1 MRQLSLCTLAAIC
14 MMSNAYGQL
23 STATVRGTIT
33 DASGAGIPGA
43 ALNLENTTR
52 GATRTGVSDEGGR
65 FSFEFVPV
73 GSYGLTVSQSGFE
86 TGTRSGLNLA
96 AGQVIDLPMQ
106 LAVQQQT
113 ASVEVSA
120 NAAQLQTTEAQQVS
134 TLDDAQVHELPVAH
148 LDW

>member
-1 MRQLSLCTLAAIC
+1 MKTLRHISLYAIAAIW
-14 MMSNAYGQL
+14 MTSPAYGQL

-52 GATRTGVSDEGGR
+52 GASRTAVSDENGR

-73 GSYGLTVSQSGFE
+73 GSYRLTVSQPGFE

-106 LAVQQQT
+106 LA
-113 ASVEVSA
+113 
-120 NAAQLQTTEAQQVS
+120 
-134 TLDDAQVHELPVAH
+134 
-148 LDW
+148 

>member
-1 MRQLSLCTLAAIC
+1 MRTIRHTSLCAFAAIC
-14 MMSNAYGQL
+14 VVSQASGQL

-52 GATRTGVSDEGGR
+52 GASRTAVSDEGGR

-73 GSYGLTVSQSGFE
+73 GSYRLTVSQSGFE
-86 TGTRSGLNLA
+86 ARTRSRLNLA
-96 AGQVIDLPMQ
+96 PVKVIDLPMQ

-120 NAAQLQTTEAQQVS
+120 NAAQLQTTEA
-134 TLDDAQVHELPVAH
+134 
-148 LDW
+148 